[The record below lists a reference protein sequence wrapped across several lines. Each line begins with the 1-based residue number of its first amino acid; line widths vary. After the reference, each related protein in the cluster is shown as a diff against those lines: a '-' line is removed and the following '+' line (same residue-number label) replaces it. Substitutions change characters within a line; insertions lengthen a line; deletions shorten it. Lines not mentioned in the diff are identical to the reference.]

1 MHMGEEGT
9 EQPSSSQISNLSLHS
24 AHSLRSTDQSPT
36 SSQGEHHDAIRSQN
50 PRRRQRSVAE
60 IHIPNSL
67 TDSERYPLC
76 LERYFH
82 PDNLLLPKP
91 SDLLSIESQS
101 KTFSMQEADDLHES
115 AGLTWSFVDLCPAG
129 LSDEL
134 RQVLYFFDIINGM
147 ANHHIWNGF
156 TVPTEPLMC
165 SEHTRLKPKYM
176 PNLKDICGV
185 VLDEFRDSDEG
196 PSESTLLADDSC
208 ELVAGTRQS
217 EMPFLRIN
225 VGFTAAVYKSTQGET
240 DDKYAIFGVVSVTSL
255 LNVDSLR
262 LILVSFTQIHCLL
275 IKRESSN

>member
-1 MHMGEEGT
+1 MGIWIDTQVGSIMGIAVRTKAGMVDLRPRIQRWET
-9 EQPSSSQISNLSLHS
+9 AMCTWAKRALSSQAALKFPTYRGTLPTPSVARIKAPPQAKGNTTTRFEAKTQGADSVRWRRFTFQTPSRTAKDIRCASKDISTQTTCSC
-24 AHSLRSTDQSPT
+24 QSP
-36 SSQGEHHDAIRSQN
+36 
-50 PRRRQRSVAE
+50 
-60 IHIPNSL
+60 
-67 TDSERYPLC
+67 
-76 LERYFH
+76 
-82 PDNLLLPKP
+82 
-91 SDLLSIESQS
+91 
-101 KTFSMQEADDLHES
+101 
-115 AGLTWSFVDLCPAG
+115 
-129 LSDEL
+129 
-134 RQVLYFFDIINGM
+134 VLYFFDIINGM

-156 TVPTEPLMC
+156 TVPTEPRMC